1 MCYFH
6 FTPSTL
12 DTIGIGL
19 VINVLKKVEGSIKLV
34 YALTYL
40 YLSKVR

>member
-6 FTPSTL
+6 FTL

-19 VINVLKKVEGSIKLV
+19 VINVLKKVEGSIQLV
-34 YALTYL
+34 YALT
-40 YLSKVR
+40 